1 MQSLTTEAIIIAQ
14 WQARECDR
22 WVRFVSSHLGLT
34 EGRAISALATKSK
47 LGPHLLTYHSVRLT
61 VISGRSSR
69 RIIGARQSENL
80 PDNSLPVV
88 ALWCA
93 VLERLSPRQPKDE
106 KLFDI
111 LKTLYSRINCETDR
125 KSLSN
130 EALLGLATLFAY
142 FGFIPWSSPILKKPN
157 LALIEEALFAI
168 IERPMPAW
176 EYFKKSEGFFRL

>member
-1 MQSLTTEAIIIAQ
+1 MQSITTEAIILAQ
-14 WQARECDR
+14 WPSRERDR
-22 WVRFVSSHLGLT
+22 WVRFVSPHLGLT

-47 LGPHLLTYHSVRLT
+47 LGPHLLTYHPVRLT

-80 PDNSLPVV
+80 PDKSLPVV

-106 KLFDI
+106 NLFDI
-111 LKTLYSRINCETDR
+111 LKTLYRRISSES
-125 KSLSN
+125 KSN
-130 EALLGLATLFAY
+130 NIADEALLGLATLFAY
-142 FGFIPWSSPILKKPN
+142 FGFIPWSSSVLTKPN
-157 LALIEEALFAI
+157 LALIEDMLFAI

-176 EYFKKSEGFFRL
+176 EYYKNSLTNF